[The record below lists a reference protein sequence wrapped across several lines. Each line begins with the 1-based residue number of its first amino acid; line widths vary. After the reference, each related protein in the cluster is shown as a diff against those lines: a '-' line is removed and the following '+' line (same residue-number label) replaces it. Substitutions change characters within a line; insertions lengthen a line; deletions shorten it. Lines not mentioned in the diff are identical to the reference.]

1 VCSLGFFHELRTR
14 RASPYIAAQLSPAL
28 RGRVANPGDPKK
40 VNFWGYLVLKNP
52 LVVAQPVPRLL
63 TVPQAA
69 AYLACTVPAVRALQW
84 SRSVPFL
91 RIGKR
96 VVFDRG
102 DLDRYVDAQKVL

>member
-1 VCSLGFFHELRTR
+1 VKN
-14 RASPYIAAQLSPAL
+14 SPLSPSATAL
-28 RGRVANPGDPKK
+28 
-40 VNFWGYLVLKNP
+40 
-52 LVVAQPVPRLL
+52 PRCL

-96 VVFDRG
+96 VVFDRH
-102 DLDRYVDAQKVL
+102 DLDAFITSQKALST